1 MPALQHQ
8 YSCEGQRRTFGHSQ
22 TRHLPAATADAF
34 LVRLYPKL
42 ARPQPPEHALNMA
55 EAPPSAERK
64 LLGE

>member
-1 MPALQHQ
+1 MVGETEHASHT
-8 YSCEGQRRTFGHSQ
+8 EIRTSP
-22 TRHLPAATADAF
+22 LPAATADAF